1 MIDKTKRYFV
11 VPSMGPY
18 TTVICRAINQVL
30 RKHQLPIRLKVPPRT
45 TRGTVLRG
53 WQLLDENMCLP
64 AKINLG
70 NFLDA
75 IDKGNVHGLTQWD
88 TCKSC
93 RFKVYHILQ
102 GSVLKRIG
110 HDLPMYGIS
119 MSVRGIR
126 RLREMG
132 VPLHIVFKAFR
143 RGFRAVEEYD
153 KRYVLPHQA
162 DPSHGGPCVG
172 VCGEIFTM
180 LDPAANLGLL
190 ERLRKAGAQVHVALP
205 LTAFLYS
212 HLWAAWPLRE
222 RLSAMVRHLFIFPER
237 AVAYLRG
244 LKRSDADHELL
255 RRARKE
261 AERYLPHYD
270 VGGHGKESIVWAI
283 YYALAGFD
291 GVVHVAPFPCA
302 PESTVSAFLDQVS
315 QDYGIP
321 LIHLTFDAQF
331 AEANLQTRV
340 EALVNMLRLRRKLRQ
355 EGGGSLS
362 GAVLSEKVPGLFLGV
377 DVGSVSTKAV
387 ILNGE
392 LEILAE
398 EYLATARNPVRAVG
412 LCLAQLKRQ
421 IDGQG
426 IRAVGVTG
434 SGRHLAAAM
443 LGTEVVADEITCQ
456 ALGVLH
462 YVPEARSIIE
472 IGGQDSKLIQLDSK
486 GIPVWYNMNTICSAG
501 TGSFLAGASR
511 EFGLPVEEMGPTA
524 LGCQEE
530 VSIAGRCGVFAES
543 DVVTKQQQG
552 HGVPALIRGL
562 CFALPRNYLNNV
574 ARNRHLEEPVVFTGG
589 VAGNG
594 AVVEGFR
601 RALGVPIVVP
611 PHHET
616 TGAVG
621 AAMMAAASNPTGIW
635 ELSRVTDFEFSTKG
649 VQCDGCANQCD
660 VALLL
665 REKEV
670 AAAFGSR
677 CGKWEAL
684 VGTPGPI
691 GASVG

>member
-1 MIDKTKRYFV
+1 
-11 VPSMGPY
+11 
-18 TTVICRAINQVL
+18 
-30 RKHQLPIRLKVPPRT
+30 
-45 TRGTVLRG
+45 VLRG

-70 NFLDA
+70 NYLDA
-75 IDKGNVHGLTQWD
+75 IDKGGIDGLAQWD
-88 TCKSC
+88 TCNSC

-102 GSVLKRIG
+102 GSVLRRMG

-119 MSVRGIR
+119 MSVRGIQ

-132 VPLHIVFKAFR
+132 VPLPVIFKAFR

-153 KRYVLPHQA
+153 KRHVMPYQA
-162 DPSHGGPCVG
+162 APNHGGPCVG
-172 VCGEIFTM
+172 VCGEIFTI
-180 LDPAANLGLL
+180 LDPDANLGVL
-190 ERLRKAGAQVHVALP
+190 ERLRKAGARVHVALP

-212 HLWAAWPLRE
+212 HLWAASPLRE
-222 RLSAMVRHLFIFPER
+222 RLSAMVRHIFIFPER
-237 AVAYLRG
+237 ALVYLRG
-244 LKRSDADHELL
+244 LKRADADNSLL

-261 AERYLPHYD
+261 AEHYLPHYD

-315 QDYGIP
+315 EDYGIP

-340 EALVNMLRLRRKLRQ
+340 EALVNILRLRRKLR
-355 EGGGSLS
+355 EGSHGSLS
-362 GAVLSEKVPGLFLGV
+362 EAVLPKSISGLFVGV

-387 ILNGE
+387 VMNSK
-392 LEILAE
+392 LEVVAE
-398 EYLATARNPVRAVG
+398 VYLPTSRNPVKAVG
-412 LCLAQLKRQ
+412 LCLERLRGQ

-443 LGTEVVADEITCQ
+443 LGTEVMADEITCQ
-456 ALGVLH
+456 ALGVLQ
-462 YVPEARSIIE
+462 YVPDARSIVE
-472 IGGQDSKLIQLDSK
+472 IGGQDSKLIQLDSR
-486 GIPVWYNMNTICSAG
+486 GIPTWYNMNTICSAG

-511 EFGLPVEEMGPTA
+511 EFGLPVEEMGATA
-524 LGCQEE
+524 LACEEE
-530 VSIAGRCGVFAES
+530 VRIAGRCGVFAES
-543 DVVTKQQQG
+543 DVVSKQQQG

-574 ARNRHLEEPVVFTGG
+574 ARNRHLEEPVVITGG
-589 VAGNG
+589 VAGNA

-616 TGAVG
+616 TGAIG
-621 AAMMAAASNPTGIW
+621 AAMMAAASNPTGMW
-635 ELSRVTDFEFSTKG
+635 ELSTVTDFEFSTKG

-665 REKEV
+665 REREV

-677 CGKWEAL
+677 CGKWEAA
-684 VGTPGPI
+684 VGKPY
-691 GASVG
+691 GA